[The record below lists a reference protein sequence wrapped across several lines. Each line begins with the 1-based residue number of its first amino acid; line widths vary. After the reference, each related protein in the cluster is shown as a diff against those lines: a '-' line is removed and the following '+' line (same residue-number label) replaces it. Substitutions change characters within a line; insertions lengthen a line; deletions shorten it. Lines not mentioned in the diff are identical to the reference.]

1 MSLRRCIDSHTKFS
15 GGRCEATAYRLAE
28 NDRIWLSL
36 DGDFG
41 RPRVSWTTL
50 SSLGPTELQ
59 AREYDLDFVG
69 SGYEPG

>member
-1 MSLRRCIDSHTKFS
+1 MHRLPTKFS

-41 RPRVSWTTL
+41 RPRVSWVSASRRYDQL
-50 SSLGPTELQ
+50 LEILGSEFPAL
-59 AREYDLDFVG
+59 APD
-69 SGYEPG
+69 